1 MDDSF
6 IPGLYVFPPHERA
19 ASFVKAKLSIKPEQ
33 LMEWLRNAKA
43 NEKGYVS
50 IDVLESKSGKWYA
63 KLDTYVRKE
72 QKDAPDTND
81 SSQFPADGYDT
92 TDVPF

>member
-1 MDDSF
+1 MEDNF
-6 IPGLYVFPPHERA
+6 VPGLYVFPPHERA

-33 LMEWLRNAKA
+33 LMEWLRNAKT

-63 KLDTYVRKE
+63 KLDNFKKQEKPVENTAE
-72 QKDAPDTND
+72 EISPDD
-81 SSQFPADGYDT
+81 I
-92 TDVPF
+92 PF